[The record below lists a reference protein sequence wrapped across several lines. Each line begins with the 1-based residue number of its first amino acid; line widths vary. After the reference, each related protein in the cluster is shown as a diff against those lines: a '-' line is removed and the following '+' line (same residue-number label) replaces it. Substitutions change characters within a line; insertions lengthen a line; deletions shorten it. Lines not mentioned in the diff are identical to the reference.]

1 MAKLNN
7 HIFLRIKQH
16 DYMQKD
22 GCAHLNLHTC
32 KRPYEVL
39 ERILVQLAAKNSV
52 RWQDLLKARPN
63 ETNLYIELCVAI
75 ILIDRYLMDLFDMSE
90 RNRILLIGF
99 EFTQIID
106 AYYAFLQGE

>member
-7 HIFLRIKQH
+7 HIFLQIKKH

-39 ERILVQLAAKNSV
+39 ERILVQLAAKNSI
-52 RWQDLLKARPN
+52 RWQDLLKTRPN
-63 ETNLYIELCVAI
+63 ETSQYVELCVAV
-75 ILIDRYLMDLFDMSE
+75 ILIDRFLRDLFDMSE

-99 EFTQIID
+99 EFTQIVD